1 MSGQFSLKASSFSY
15 DDPDGIVMVTIDFE
29 GRADGFGR
37 TLGTLRGTPADADEG
52 TWRWTG
58 VSFPDDGG
66 SNVAIGAGTF
76 RKTSAHTWQLDG
88 SVDIADGGQL
98 ALSGQLNLLERAFS
112 GHLG

>member
-1 MSGQFSLKASSFSY
+1 MSGQFSMKASSFSY
-15 DDPDGIVMVTIDFE
+15 DDPDGVIVVTVDFE

-66 SNVAIGAGTF
+66 SNVGIGEGTF
-76 RKTSAHTWQLDG
+76 TKTSAHTWQLDG
-88 SVDIADGGQL
+88 FVGIDTGERL
-98 ALSGQLNLLERAFS
+98 PLSGQLNLLERAFS